1 MALKNN
7 TADVIII
14 GLGAMGSASSYYLSN
29 EGVSVLG
36 FDTYDPPHKL
46 GSSHGHTRVIREA
59 YHEGISY
66 VPIVQRAYELWHE
79 IQNYSSKKIIM
90 EFGGLYLGSDG
101 NYIKDAKLSAEKYK
115 IPISELNYQEIID
128 KFRVLNP
135 PENFQGLLEF
145 RSGAVFPEN
154 SIEYFLENSKSNGV
168 RHKINEK
175 VLSWEKSSDSY
186 KVITNKGTYFSEK
199 IIFSSGAW
207 IKNLLP
213 QVNIPVKIERQVL
226 LWFEPKKNRELF
238 LSDSL
243 TNTGWDLE
251 NGLEFYTQP
260 IIENK
265 GFKVAMHHNGENISS
280 DNLLREFNQNDEDI
294 IRGFLEE
301 YIPLANGELIESRV
315 CIYTNSPDYD
325 FIIDFHPDDNNIVI
339 CSPCSG
345 HGFKFTPAIGEICSN
360 MILGKKVQYDL
371 SEFSIDRFL

>member
-46 GSSHGHTRVIREA
+46 GSSHGNTRVIREA

-154 SIEYFLENSKSNGV
+154 SIEYFLENSKSNGA
-168 RHKINEK
+168 RQKINEK
-175 VLSWEKSSDSY
+175 VLSWEKSSDS
-186 KVITNKGTYFSEK
+186 
-199 IIFSSGAW
+199 
-207 IKNLLP
+207 
-213 QVNIPVKIERQVL
+213 
-226 LWFEPKKNRELF
+226 
-238 LSDSL
+238 
-243 TNTGWDLE
+243 
-251 NGLEFYTQP
+251 
-260 IIENK
+260 
-265 GFKVAMHHNGENISS
+265 
-280 DNLLREFNQNDEDI
+280 
-294 IRGFLEE
+294 
-301 YIPLANGELIESRV
+301 
-315 CIYTNSPDYD
+315 
-325 FIIDFHPDDNNIVI
+325 
-339 CSPCSG
+339 
-345 HGFKFTPAIGEICSN
+345 
-360 MILGKKVQYDL
+360 
-371 SEFSIDRFL
+371 